1 MNNSQ
6 FSPEREGNASNHV
19 GSDDPSQHDVGTA
32 PETAGAF
39 DIRNII
45 ALPLGIFGILLLF
58 AYFVIDPGINPDSGD
73 PKNASY
79 NLITG
84 MCLVLAAVVFALW
97 AKLSPIRVDAEA
109 ARIREEHHK
118 EMEAQ
123 REQALAQFNQQVAGK
138 TPGKGSDNSD

>member
-1 MNNSQ
+1 
-6 FSPEREGNASNHV
+6 
-19 GSDDPSQHDVGTA
+19 
-32 PETAGAF
+32 
-39 DIRNII
+39 
-45 ALPLGIFGILLLF
+45 
-58 AYFVIDPGINPDSGD
+58 
-73 PKNASY
+73 
-79 NLITG
+79 